1 VRRRPAGLLLC
12 CVLVAVVIGGCRV
25 DATVEARVSGTGGAV
40 TVRVALDRDA
50 VAALG
55 GSVTQGAQ
63 TSDLKQAGWDI
74 SPVRTTK
81 GGGAEVDVSKDF
93 HRPSDLGAVIGELS
107 GPGGPLQHFS
117 LVGHRSFLE
126 TSYRLRGTASLG
138 PGAAAATGFGN
149 TPDLAARLRDAG
161 IDPDTVESL
170 LAGRAADGLHLRLVV
185 ALPGATRSWT
195 VEPGPPRP
203 IDLSSKAV
211 DWPRLALLLLGLVCA
226 LAALRRLSPNRRSL
240 R

>member
-1 VRRRPAGLLLC
+1 LRGRQPHARPRQVLRRPRRRRRLLEAAGASGHRRSWGTGVVLQERRSGAPTLPGVHRRPLRSLTLLLC
-12 CVLVAVVIGGCRV
+12 CVLVAVVTGGCRV
-25 DATVEARVSGTGGAV
+25 DATVEARVSATGGAV
-40 TVRVALDRDA
+40 TLHVALDRDA

-63 TSDLKQAGWDI
+63 TSDLERAGWDI
-74 SPVRTTK
+74 SPVRTTR

-107 GPGGPLQHFS
+107 GPAGPLQHFS

-126 TSYRLRGTASLG
+126 SSYRLRGTASLG
-138 PGAAAATGFGN
+138 PGAASATGFGN

-170 LAGRAADGLHLRLVV
+170 LA
-185 ALPGATRSWT
+185 
-195 VEPGPPRP
+195 
-203 IDLSSKAV
+203 
-211 DWPRLALLLLGLVCA
+211 
-226 LAALRRLSPNRRSL
+226 
-240 R
+240 